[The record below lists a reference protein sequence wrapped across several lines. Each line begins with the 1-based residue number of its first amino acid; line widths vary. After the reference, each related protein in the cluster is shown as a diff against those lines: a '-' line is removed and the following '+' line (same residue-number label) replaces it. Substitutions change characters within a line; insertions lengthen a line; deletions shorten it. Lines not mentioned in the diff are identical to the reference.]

1 MTTYKELT
9 ATDIQTIQNTF
20 SDLLPKDMNA
30 QIKTFPTKSVFDGIR
45 AGLSPEEIGNN
56 VYNEMAALNSTQ
68 FTDVDF
74 YDSSNW
80 ARFCQVAIQKV
91 LVNLIAVDENNSNE
105 NNSANVNGG
114 TLQEQDGNDL

>member
-45 AGLSPEEIGNN
+45 AGLDPQEIGNN
-56 VYNEMAALNSTQ
+56 VYNEMAALNPTQ

-80 ARFCQVAIQKV
+80 ARFCQAAIQKV
-91 LVNLIAVDENNSNE
+91 LTSLISNE
-105 NNSANVNGG
+105 SVSVDGGSLDVENG
-114 TLQEQDGNDL
+114 DDL